1 MVLLNIIRM
10 FVSNQKIYTMFR
22 LLVILLFVLPLGSV
36 QAQQV
41 KQDVAVT
48 DSAWA
53 VLFEC
58 SARDVSSEELT
69 VVLNWITESDT
80 SFTTTVNDW
89 ESIFFMNTNNKNKV
103 LVCKMHP
110 TKTMKYELLIY
121 TEE

>member
-1 MVLLNIIRM
+1 
-10 FVSNQKIYTMFR
+10 MFR
-22 LLVILLFVLPLGSV
+22 LLVILLFVLPFGSI

-41 KQDVAVT
+41 KQDVVIT

-58 SARDVSSEELT
+58 SASDVSLEELN

-80 SFTTTVNDW
+80 SFTTTLNDW
-89 ESIFFMNTNNKNKV
+89 ESVFFMNTNNKNKV

-110 TKTMKYELLIY
+110 TKTMKYKLLIY

>member
-1 MVLLNIIRM
+1 MLNIIRM